1 MPEGKSEEGAPC
13 IIRHRFSVPS
23 AIPKHTSDIQQEHV
37 KKKKKIASLLN
48 SADNVTLLLGWC
60 GSANTFRNHF
70 LEIAC
75 FY

>member
-37 KKKKKIASLLN
+37 KKKKKN
-48 SADNVTLLLGWC
+48 SIPTKFC
-60 GSANTFRNHF
+60 R
-70 LEIAC
+70 
-75 FY
+75 